1 MNVNVQ
7 VNVWY
12 SVQGLESQ
20 NFRENFNV
28 PSNYGRASSSSNA
41 IFLYI
46 AKEVSAKGARW
57 SSECSDRDI
66 PSVRTVRF
74 RYSAHF
80 VPGYRLAWTTMWV
93 DDDSYADEPMSR

>member
-28 PSNYGRASSSSNA
+28 PSNYGKS
-41 IFLYI
+41 IFIFQRHFFIY
-46 AKEVSAKGARW
+46 
-57 SSECSDRDI
+57 SERGFCERSE
-66 PSVRTVRF
+66 
-74 RYSAHF
+74 
-80 VPGYRLAWTTMWV
+80 M
-93 DDDSYADEPMSR
+93 E